1 MSFNI
6 DSNLRLEFGRQ
17 RQAELLQRAQRDKLE
32 HALSAE
38 IANDAGLQPHRS
50 RSILPCVATAR
61 HFQGRLDDHRA
72 RTPDGRRTG
81 GGTTSSPPR
90 KATCPP
96 RRRRVAGH
104 APGTLRTARCRPN
117 RLPHFAAGLRVR
129 LDSNMGRA
137 GMRRFIMVTLVIA
150 AFAVVST
157 AGTANASTKWPARC
171 SNFKCVNAHLNAVH
185 TSAQEDRRRT
195 STDSSTAWTRS
206 RSRSTPTS

>member
-32 HALSAE
+32 RGLLDE
-38 IANDAGLQPHRS
+38 IANEPARCHTRRGRS
-50 RSILPCVATAR
+50 CCGATAR
-61 HFQGRLDDHRA
+61 QFQGRLDDHRA
-72 RTPDGRRTG
+72 RTPDGRRNWRRHNRVAAAEG
-81 GGTTSSPPR
+81 HL
-90 KATCPP
+90 PP
-96 RRRRVAGH
+96 RRRRVGRVLTHFPAVTPSESS
-104 APGTLRTARCRPN
+104 ATLRRRSCVRP
-117 RLPHFAAGLRVR
+117 
-129 LDSNMGRA
+129 DSNMGRA

-185 TSAQEDRRRT
+185 TSLKKIAGERQRILQLFGP
-195 STDSSTAWTRS
+195 S